1 MNNLRLKALL
11 GAGCVSLAVAGTAQA
26 GGFSRGTA
34 DTDILFDPG
43 NFNMRAGVTYVT
55 PHRDFDKNPVPG
67 LVGTSYT
74 DSYIIPSAAI
84 KLNLSDNFRCAGTM
98 VDNNGGAATYAV
110 PKLSGKLIEDFS
122 TNEKALT
129 CGVKFQAGP
138 GNFWLLGGG
147 FAEDFRYHRENALRP
162 LPGPNGSV
170 ALPNVNLDLEGQEF
184 GYRIGA
190 AYEIPEIAFRAQLM
204 YRSGTDYGATGSVVM
219 PTAALLGSQAQ
230 SLQAQAQA
238 ALAAGNLAQAQQ
250 LGAAAQQALQQA
262 MGAAAAGLS
271 QEFDAIGIGNLPQS
285 VEFKLQ
291 SGIAP
296 GWLAFGAIK
305 WSDWSVQ
312 KELLVKTSN
321 PAIGSEDIYNW
332 RDGWTVTGGVAHAFN
347 DSVSGLVSL
356 TWDRGVGTG
365 WDLSSDAYTLVLG
378 GLVKDPIGGELRGG
392 VGFSY
397 LASASETAYFGAN
410 GEDQNQSVKAGYA
423 VALNLGYNIRW

>member
-1 MNNLRLKALL
+1 
-11 GAGCVSLAVAGTAQA
+11 
-26 GGFSRGTA
+26 
-34 DTDILFDPG
+34 
-43 NFNMRAGVTYVT
+43 
-55 PHRDFDKNPVPG
+55 
-67 LVGTSYT
+67 
-74 DSYIIPSAAI
+74 
-84 KLNLSDNFRCAGTM
+84 
-98 VDNNGGAATYAV
+98 
-110 PKLSGKLIEDFS
+110 
-122 TNEKALT
+122 
-129 CGVKFQAGP
+129 
-138 GNFWLLGGG
+138 
-147 FAEDFRYHRENALRP
+147 
-162 LPGPNGSV
+162 
-170 ALPNVNLDLEGQEF
+170 
-184 GYRIGA
+184 
-190 AYEIPEIAFRAQLM
+190 
-204 YRSGTDYGATGSVVM
+204 
-219 PTAALLGSQAQ
+219 
-230 SLQAQAQA
+230 
-238 ALAAGNLAQAQQ
+238 AQAQQ

-262 MGAAAAGLS
+262 LGAAAAGLS
-271 QEFDAIGIGNLPQS
+271 QEFDAVGIGNLPQS